1 MSKWLTQIGA
11 HSIDFSYLN
20 KSILYKIY
28 QRGQINFDSTKL
40 YLLLGD
46 IHGNIKAAIILAI
59 RLQTL
64 FSIPLCAIFQV
75 GDFGFWPSG
84 IAAKNED
91 PYYKKDDS
99 FDLFEMNQSLEHSQ
113 FFSVGAEKLEIMN
126 APFYFSRGN
135 HEDFE
140 QLNLISKDKL
150 TEVFRGIYF
159 IPDYF
164 KGMLEGLNVL
174 VVGGILTDLK
184 RGKGNKAKLEFKK
197 AQQKLKTDI
206 RRSNAQLLIQFDS
219 TGVDLLITHSGL
231 SSREHRDGS
240 KQLETY
246 LLHSN
251 ICLHFYGHHH
261 RFSLGNVGANT
272 LSIGLRNLD
281 IDAKGMLRPGSFA
294 LIAWNDQSN
303 FEIYSDFAVI
313 A

>member
-11 HSIDFSYLN
+11 HSIDFSYLSKN
-20 KSILYKIY
+20 GISSIY
-28 QRGQINFDSTKL
+28 QQGKINFDSTKC

-46 IHGNIKAAIILAI
+46 IHGNIKAAIVLAI

-64 FSIPLCAIFQV
+64 FNLPLCAIFQV

-84 IAAKNED
+84 MAAKNED

-99 FDLFEMNQSLEHSQ
+99 FDFFEMKQSPEHSR
-113 FFSVGAEKLEIMN
+113 FFSVGADELETLN
-126 APFYFSRGN
+126 APFYFIRGN

-164 KGMLEGLNVL
+164 KGTLEGLNVMAL
-174 VVGGILTDLK
+174 GGILTDLE
-184 RGKGNKAKLEFKK
+184 RGKGNRAKVEFKK
-197 AQQKLKTDI
+197 AQQKLNIDR
-206 RRSNAQLLIQFDS
+206 RRSNALLLVQFDS
-219 TGVDLLITHSGL
+219 AGVDLLITHSGL

-246 LLHSN
+246 LLHSY
-251 ICLHFYGHHH
+251 IRLHFYGHHH
-261 RFSLGNVGANT
+261 RFSVGNVGANT

-281 IDAKGMLRPGSFA
+281 IDARGMLRPGSFA
-294 LIAWNDQSN
+294 LVAWNDQNN
-303 FEIYSDFAVI
+303 FEIYSDFAVM